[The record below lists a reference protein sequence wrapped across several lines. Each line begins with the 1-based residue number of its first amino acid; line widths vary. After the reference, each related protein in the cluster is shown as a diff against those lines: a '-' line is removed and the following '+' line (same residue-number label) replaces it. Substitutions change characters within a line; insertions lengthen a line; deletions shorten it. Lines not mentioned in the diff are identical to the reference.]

1 MEFLWKSLRA
11 RHELISRTARRIDVL
26 EIPEKALRE
35 ALINAVIHTNYLEEG
50 TSVTVE
56 VYDDRVE
63 ISNFGGLPAGLTKEK
78 FGKKSVRRNP
88 LIADLMARAGYIER
102 MGTGVKKMRSLVRKA
117 GLKPIKFEFGNFTT
131 VTFYRKPLPGGNFI
145 A

>member
-1 MEFLWKSLRA
+1 M
-11 RHELISRTARRIDVL
+11 

-102 MGTGVKKMRSLVRKA
+102 MGTGIKKMRSLVRKA